1 MDQQGDQAGDHSQ
14 ASRYLTTA
22 RPPDTKMSTPEVW
35 AAYGS
40 AKWYEAVRLLEAGEI
55 EKARE
60 LLPLMLPSDRI
71 VMGRKIAKAE
81 KK

>member
-1 MDQQGDQAGDHSQ
+1 M
-14 ASRYLTTA
+14 T
-22 RPPDTKMSTPEVW
+22 PPEAYF
-35 AAYGS
+35 AAD
-40 AKWYEAVRLLEAGEI
+40 AHLKLGEI